1 MSGSESRYFISR
13 LPDSPVSV
21 RARFGER
28 KYRSLQARMIFF
40 QPTPQ
45 GPDLAEYS
53 GHGTTFAG
61 WEIKYAVIFGMPFGS
76 GPDSVMRCTGVDGHV
91 PDDFFP
97 ACFTFE
103 V

>member
-1 MSGSESRYFISR
+1 M
-13 LPDSPVSV
+13 SV

-45 GPDLAEYS
+45 GPGLAAYA

-61 WEIKYAVIFGMPFGS
+61 WEIKYTVVCFAWSVAILFLICSPLPDKRCIFAILI
-76 GPDSVMRCTGVDGHV
+76 SVLWKTI
-91 PDDFFP
+91 
-97 ACFTFE
+97 
-103 V
+103 